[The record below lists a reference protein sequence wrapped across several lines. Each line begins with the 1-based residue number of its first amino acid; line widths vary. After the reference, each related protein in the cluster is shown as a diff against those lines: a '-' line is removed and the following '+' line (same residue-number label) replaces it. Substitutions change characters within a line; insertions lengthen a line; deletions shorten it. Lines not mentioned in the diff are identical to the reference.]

1 MIIIIGRAEVD
12 ATRLKELRPALREMM
27 RHTFE
32 ESGCLSYSL
41 AIEHEGGPDEPAIL
55 TIAERWAD
63 ECALKDHFA
72 SAHMAAFNAAVDGA
86 VFSIDV
92 KMFDAANERPLA
104 LS

>member
-12 ATRLKELRPALREMM
+12 PDRVEELRPALQAMM

-41 AIEHEGGPDEPAIL
+41 AIEDPGGNGRPAVM

-63 ECALKDHFA
+63 ECALKEHFE
-72 SAHMAAFNAAVDGA
+72 SAHMAEFNKAVDGA
-86 VFSIDV
+86 VWSIDV
-92 KMFDAANERPLA
+92 KMFDAANVRPLA

>member
-12 ATRLKELRPALREMM
+12 PARIDALRPALQDMM

-41 AIEHEGGPDEPAIL
+41 AVEHAGTDGGPAVIS
-55 TIAERWAD
+55 IAERWED
-63 ECALKDHFA
+63 ECSLKAHFDTP
-72 SAHMAAFNAAVDGA
+72 HMTAFNNAVNGA
-86 VFSIDV
+86 ILSLDV
-92 KMFDAANERPLA
+92 RMFDASNERPLA